1 MIETK
6 RPSLLVFADDWG
18 RHPSSAQHLIA
29 RLLDRYDILWVNTIG
44 TRRVRANSLTF
55 RRACEK
61 LKNWRKGLYQ
71 VQDSLWVTDLPMLPS
86 VGKSIQCINQ
96 WLVSRRLKK
105 DLQSLGMAD
114 PVVLT
119 TLPYVHW
126 MIRSVR
132 RRALLYYCTDDYSHW
147 PGADRGALLQADDVM
162 SDLADVVLPVSHALL
177 RRYEDRARCAY
188 FPHGVDFD
196 HFASARNVTVPAP
209 ALHAIDGP
217 RIGFFGLIYEKIDF
231 ALLTKVARHFPAASL
246 VMIGPVD
253 YCEESFSALPNVHMM
268 GRQPY
273 EDLPKWIAGLDVL
286 LLPYRDDEMIRQS
299 GPLKL
304 RECLASGKPT
314 VSVDVPEVRVY
325 EPHVR
330 VGSTDDQFIRHI
342 EDALGETDPQMT
354 DARQEAV
361 SKDSWEDRADQLA
374 ALIDAFECPK
384 RSGHSTGETQ
394 MLTEST

>member
-1 MIETK
+1 MIEHN

-18 RHPSSAQHLIA
+18 RHPSSCQHLAA

-61 LKNWRKGLYQ
+61 LKNWSKGLCQ
-71 VQDSLWVTDLPMLPS
+71 IQEGLWVTDLPMLPS
-86 VGKSIQCINQ
+86 VGKSTQLINQ

-105 DLQSLGMAD
+105 DLQSLRMAA

-126 MIRSVR
+126 MIRSIR

-147 PGADRGALLQADDVM
+147 PGADREALLEADDVM
-162 SDLADVVLPVSHALL
+162 SELADVVLPVSRALL
-177 RRYEDRARCAY
+177 LRCEDRARCED
-188 FPHGVDFD
+188 FPHGLDWN
-196 HFASARNVTVPAP
+196 HFASARAVPEP
-209 ALHAIDGP
+209 AEALSVLKSP

-231 ALLTKVARHFPAASL
+231 ALLSKIAKHFPAASL

-314 VSVDVPEVRVY
+314 VSVDVPEVRVF

-330 VGSTDDQFIRHI
+330 VGSTDDEFIRHV
-342 EDALGETDPQMT
+342 EEALSETDPQIA
-354 DARQEAV
+354 DRRQKAV
-361 SKDSWEDRADQLA
+361 SKDSWESRADQLA
-374 ALIDAFECPK
+374 ALIDAFECPD
-384 RSGHSTGETQ
+384 RNGR
-394 MLTEST
+394 

>member
-1 MIETK
+1 MTIHN
-6 RPSLLVFADDWG
+6 RQSLLVFADDWG
-18 RHPSSAQHLIA
+18 RHPSSCQHLA
-29 RLLDRYDILWVNTIG
+29 TRLLDRYDVLWVNTIG
-44 TRRVRANSLTF
+44 TRRVRANSLTL

-61 LKNWRKGLYQ
+61 LKNWRKGLCR
-71 VQDSLWVTDLPMLPS
+71 VQDHLWVTDLPMLPS
-86 VGKSIQCINQ
+86 VGKSTQLINQ

-105 DLQSLGMAD
+105 DLQSLGMVA

-162 SDLADVVLPVSHALL
+162 SDLADVVLPVSNALL
-177 RRYEDRARCAY
+177 RRYEERARCVY
-188 FPHGVDFD
+188 FPHGVDYE
-196 HFASARNVTVPAP
+196 HFASSQTIAGPAE
-209 ALHAIDGP
+209 ALSSIAGP
-217 RIGFFGLIYEKIDF
+217 RIGFFGLIYEKINF
-231 ALLTKVARHFPAASL
+231 ALLSKVAKRFPAASL

-286 LLPYRDDEMIRQS
+286 LLPYHNDEMIRQS

-314 VSVDVPEVRVY
+314 VSVDVPEVRVF

-330 VGSTDDQFIRHI
+330 VGSTDDEFIRHV
-342 EDALGETDPQMT
+342 EESMNETDLQLAERRQM
-354 DARQEAV
+354 AV
-361 SKDSWEDRADQLA
+361 SKDSWERRAEQLIG
-374 ALIDAFECPK
+374 LIDALDCPDRVG
-384 RSGHSTGETQ
+384 RSIAVIPT
-394 MLTEST
+394 LTESS

>member
-1 MIETK
+1 MIDHN
-6 RPSLLVFADDWG
+6 RQSLLVFADDWG
-18 RHPSSAQHLIA
+18 RHPSSCQHLAA

-61 LKNWRKGLYQ
+61 LKNWRKGLSQ
-71 VQDSLWVTDLPMLPS
+71 VREGLWVTDLPMLPS
-86 VGKSIQCINQ
+86 VGRSTQFINQ
-96 WLVSRRLKK
+96 RLVSRRLKK
-105 DLQSLGMAD
+105 DLQSLGMAE

-126 MIRSVR
+126 MIRSIR

-147 PGADRGALLQADDVM
+147 PGADREALLEADDVM
-162 SDLADVVLPVSHALL
+162 SQLADIVLPVSRALL
-177 RRYEDRARCAY
+177 RRYENRARCEY
-188 FPHGVDFD
+188 FPHGVDFN
-196 HFASARNVTVPAP
+196 HFSSARNITEPAE
-209 ALHAIDGP
+209 ALSALKSP

-231 ALLTKVARHFPAASL
+231 ALLSKVAKHLPAANL

-314 VSVDVPEVRVY
+314 VSVDVPEVRVF

-330 VGSTDDQFIRHI
+330 VGSTDDEFIRHV
-342 EDALGETDPQMT
+342 EEAMNETDPQT
-354 DARQEAV
+354 ADRRQMAV
-361 SKDSWEDRADQLA
+361 SKDSWENRAEQLIE
-374 ALIDAFECPK
+374 LIDAFKCPDGV
-384 RSGHSTGETQ
+384 GHSTGVTAA
-394 MLTEST
+394 LPES